1 MGGGKFRHRTSNKGA
16 AKFNAGSACE
26 SNPTRSKHR
35 AAATAAR
42 NASFGGAGMLAVEDR
57 PMNPSADEMLAALPI
72 QSMDIGSSSKS
83 MVSEGGL
90 SKLTEF
96 TACTNPAFDSVNR
109 VWKSG
114 SSIQAEVVSV
124 LAAIA
129 EVIKERDG
137 KETDVEYCAALMT
150 ALEGSSLGNPRRTA
164 AIAYLLHLIVRKVP
178 KEVLQAQ
185 FHRFVQILYTKLL
198 ENVDSTEGS
207 ALKNLISVLGIIL
220 RAQPASVWSSA
231 NTRNM
236 LVSVAALAAHDK
248 PWVRTMARRVIR
260 AVLTDP
266 VTATDNGLHPAS
278 GAVGQLILNHIEN
291 YLARSSGDNTNVV
304 RFLCLLEGVMHKMPS
319 TLFKNM
325 AEAMLK
331 CFAISDPM
339 IKCSSLQCLHRALQ
353 RQPCDSALPT
363 ETNSLLL
370 TALRQLGSSVTDVT
384 VTAYWMQALAE
395 AHVCLTAKDSKKSI
409 QQAFQSLPL
418 FVKLFESGNEQLA
431 QVTYQSLTRV
441 IENCVQDDAECGK
454 FLLGQLHAA
463 MTMKSAS
470 VWKFILRAQMKLY
483 EACGEGLQGQELTKV
498 IQDLAKLRQSDDC
511 FCKTELDFTI
521 GAAVRHI
528 GVAHVMAILSLE
540 VDPDAAILSTDFTRS
555 WLLPVLRVNIH
566 NAPIALFT
574 THFLP
579 IAMKI
584 HRRLP
589 SLQPQ
594 VQRLYTTFQFQLW
607 ELLPSFCES
616 PSDLETSFPDIAPIL
631 GAALNERKDLR
642 MTVLNAIRRALRFSL
657 QPDASPERVEVM
669 SRYAKNFM
677 PIFFNMY
684 TGSVVDGGYDDKGVR
699 LSVLEAIRLYTEVTP
714 SDLIT
719 RYVDSAIDKSKD
731 NSEEATTTAS
741 QKQARVL
748 DILCALARVAE
759 MDNVSKILDTIHP
772 WFNSTDVNGLQKK
785 AYRIL
790 EEVIQRRSSPEI
802 EHLLET
808 RNDYVEN
815 ALLRPIET
823 ITFPARASYCS
834 CVHMLFDGCST
845 MKEITELTEKLIRNI
860 ILLLDKDNNVHTRT
874 NASKCIQFVC
884 NKLLDLIEDPNA
896 DSPAAVLD
904 PVLSQLYELTTLT
917 ASQKSSGDIPLHVAR
932 SCLVAANIIAQ
943 KQIKVLNT
951 IATSKMIS
959 FACSWIGEGRA
970 AVRILAIRLMRV
982 LCQKIPEVVLQQFRE
997 QLLTTV
1003 FEGQLTSDL
1012 TIKVRKANR
1021 LLLEV
1026 LVEKFGANVLEKYTD
1041 KPDWLKQMKNIDK
1054 IRKRKLRKA
1063 ASGEDM
1069 EHDGDDDDGQS
1080 AISGSNVSG
1089 RTAGADTILEL
1100 LEDSDEDNDSDSEEQ
1115 LMKRSRVGSVWLKNE
1130 GDGDVPMDL
1139 LDSSRMIDQI
1149 TTMNPAILER
1159 RKKKA
1164 LEKREKVEAAFK
1176 FTRDGKL
1183 IVVDGDEDEKDDR
1196 FKGAKRKIRN
1206 GLDEMDEEDGPT
1218 VGTKRTKHNS
1228 DSEDGL
1234 LSDDDDE
1241 GDKKTFVSKA
1251 PSYGGK
1257 GIYRDTSGKS
1267 QVGSSV
1273 GAKKHQ
1279 QSKQRQKQQQ
1289 TEPKKKGLQPF
1300 AYVPLRNKTAK
1311 QDVRQILKAKRK
1323 SGKGGGKKVTF

>member
-16 AKFNAGSACE
+16 PKFNSGNACE
-26 SNPTRSKHR
+26 SNPTKSKHR
-35 AAATAAR
+35 TAAIAAR

-57 PMNPSADEMLAALPI
+57 PMNPSADDMLSALPI
-72 QSMDIGSSSKS
+72 HSMDIGTSSKS
-83 MVSEGGL
+83 MVSEGAL
-90 SKLTEF
+90 SKLSGF

-129 EVIKERDG
+129 ELIKERDG

-220 RAQPASVWSSA
+220 RAQQASVWSSA

-291 YLARSSGDNTNVV
+291 FLGRSNADNTNVV
-304 RFLCLLEGVMHKMPS
+304 RYLCLLEGIMHKMPAN
-319 TLFKNM
+319 LFKKM

-331 CFAISDPM
+331 CFAISDSM
-339 IKCSSLQCLHRALQ
+339 IKCSALQCLHRALQ

-363 ETNSLLL
+363 ETNALLL

-395 AHVCLTAKDSKKSI
+395 SHVCLTAKDSKKSV
-409 QQAFQSLPL
+409 QQAFQTLPL
-418 FVKLFESGNEQLA
+418 FVKIFESGNEQLA

-441 IENCVQDDAECGK
+441 IENCVQDDADCGK
-454 FLLGQLHAA
+454 FLLSQLHAV

-483 EACGEGLQGQELTKV
+483 ETCGDGLQGPELTKV
-498 IQDLAKLRQSDDC
+498 LEDLARLRQSDDC

-528 GVAHVMAILSLE
+528 GVDHVMNVLSLD

-566 NAPIALFT
+566 NAPISLFIS
-574 THFLP
+574 HFLP

-589 SLQPQ
+589 SLQAQ
-594 VQRLYTTFQFQLW
+594 VQRLYSTFQFQLW

-657 QPDASPERVEVM
+657 EPDAPAERVEVM

-684 TGSVVDGGYDDKGVR
+684 TGSVIDGGCDDKGVR

-714 SDLIT
+714 ADLVT
-719 RYVDSAIDKSKD
+719 RYVDSAIAKSKD
-731 NSEEATTTAS
+731 TEEISTTTAS
-741 QKQARVL
+741 QKLARVL
-748 DILCALARVAE
+748 DILCALAKVAE
-759 MDNVSKILDTIHP
+759 NDNLSKILDTILP
-772 WFNSTDVNGLQKK
+772 WFNSTDINGVQKK

-790 EEVIQRRSSPEI
+790 EEIIQRRSSPEV
-802 EHLLET
+802 EHLLDT
-808 RNDYVEN
+808 RSDYVEN
-815 ALLRPIET
+815 ALFKPIES
-823 ITFPARASYCS
+823 ISFPARASYCS
-834 CVHMLFDGCST
+834 CVHMMFDGCGT
-845 MKEITELTEKLIRNI
+845 MKEVTEMTEKLILNI
-860 ILLLDKDNNVHTRT
+860 IMLLDKDNNVHTRT
-874 NASKCIQFVC
+874 NSSKCIQFVC
-884 NKLLDLIEDPNA
+884 SKILDLVEDPTV
-896 DSPAAVLD
+896 DTPSAALE
-904 PVLSQLYELTTLT
+904 PVLSKLYELTTLT
-917 ASQKSSGDIPLHVAR
+917 PAQKAISDIPLKVAR

-943 KQIKVLNT
+943 KQVKVLNT

-959 FACSWIGEGRA
+959 FGCSWMSDGRA
-970 AVRILAIRLMRV
+970 PVRILAIRLMRV
-982 LCQKIPEVVLQQFRE
+982 LCQKIPEVMLQQFRE
-997 QLLTTV
+997 QILNTV

-1026 LVEKFGANVLEKYTD
+1026 LVEKFGVNVLQKYTE
-1041 KPDWLKQMKNIDK
+1041 KPDWLKQMKNIEK
-1054 IRKRKLRKA
+1054 IRKRKIRKA

-1069 EHDGDDDDGQS
+1069 DHDGDDEDGVS

-1100 LEDSDEDNDSDSEEQ
+1100 LEDSDADNESDSEEQ
-1115 LMKRSRVGSVWLKNE
+1115 LMKKSRVGSVWLKNE
-1130 GDGDVPMDL
+1130 LDGDAPMDL
-1139 LDSSRMIDQI
+1139 LDSSRMMDQI
-1149 TTMNPAILER
+1149 TTMNPALLEK

-1164 LEKREKVEAAFK
+1164 LEKRQKVEAGFQ
-1176 FTRDGKL
+1176 FTKEGKM
-1183 IVVDGDEDEKDDR
+1183 IVLGDDEEDEDKKQIGKRRARSGFDGLGDD
-1196 FKGAKRKIRN
+1196 
-1206 GLDEMDEEDGPT
+1206 EDGPT
-1218 VGTKRTKHNS
+1218 QGSKRMKENS
-1228 DSEDGL
+1228 DSEDGIM
-1234 LSDDDDE
+1234 SDDDEDE
-1241 GDKKTFVSKA
+1241 ERGGDAKTYISRA

-1273 GAKKHQ
+1273 GGSK
-1279 QSKQRQKQQQ
+1279 KQRPQQQ
-1289 TEPKKKGLQPF
+1289 QKKKPQKGVQPY

-1323 SGKGGGKKVTF
+1323 SGKGKKVTF

>member
-1 MGGGKFRHRTSNKGA
+1 
-16 AKFNAGSACE
+16 
-26 SNPTRSKHR
+26 
-35 AAATAAR
+35 
-42 NASFGGAGMLAVEDR
+42 MLAVEDR
-57 PMNPSADEMLAALPI
+57 LMNTAAADDMLLSALPI
-72 QSMDIGSSSKS
+72 HSMDIGSSSKS

-90 SKLTEF
+90 SKLSGF

-137 KETDVEYCAALMT
+137 KESDVEYCAALMT

-220 RAQPASVWSSA
+220 RAQQASVWSSA

-278 GAVGQLILNHIEN
+278 GAVGQLILNHIESF
-291 YLARSSGDNTNVV
+291 LGRSSADNTNVV
-304 RFLCLLEGVMHKMPS
+304 RFLCLLEGVMHKMPAV
-319 TLFKNM
+319 LFKKM

-331 CFAISDPM
+331 CFAISDSM
-339 IKCSSLQCLHRALQ
+339 VKCSALQCLHRALQ

-363 ETNSLLL
+363 ETNALLL
-370 TALRQLGSSVTDVT
+370 TALRQLGASVTDVT

-395 AHVCLTAKDSKKSI
+395 AHVCLTAKDSKKSV
-409 QQAFQSLPL
+409 QQAFQTLPL
-418 FVKLFESGNEQLA
+418 FVKIFEAGNEQLA

-441 IENCVQDDAECGK
+441 IENSIQDDAACGK
-454 FLLGQLHAA
+454 FLLSQLHVA

-483 EACGEGLQGQELTKV
+483 ETCGEGLQGAELTKV
-498 IQDLAKLRQSDDC
+498 MEDLARLRQSDDC

-528 GVAHVMAILSLE
+528 GVAHVMNILSLE

-566 NAPIALFT
+566 NAPISLFIS
-574 THFLP
+574 HFLP

-589 SLQPQ
+589 TLQAPQ
-594 VQRLYTTFQFQLW
+594 VQRLYSTFQFQLW

-616 PSDLETSFPDIAPIL
+616 PSDLETAFPDIAPIL

-642 MTVLNAIRRALRFSL
+642 MTVLNAIRRALRFCL
-657 QPDASPERVEVM
+657 EPDAPAERVEVM

-714 SDLIT
+714 ADLVT
-719 RYVDSAIDKSKD
+719 RYVDSAIAKSKD
-731 NSEEATTTAS
+731 HDESVAS

-748 DILCALARVAE
+748 DILCALAKVAE
-759 MDNVSKILDTIHP
+759 NENVSKILDTIMP
-772 WFNSTDVNGLQKK
+772 WFNSSDTNGVQKK
-785 AYRIL
+785 AFRIL
-790 EEVIQRRSSPEI
+790 EEVIQRRSHPEI
-802 EHLLET
+802 EHLLDT

-815 ALLRPIET
+815 ALFKPIES
-823 ITFPARASYCS
+823 ISFPARASYCS
-834 CVHMLFDGCST
+834 CVHMLYDGCNT
-845 MKEITELTEKLIRNI
+845 MKEVTDLTEKLIRNI
-860 ILLLDKDNNVHTRT
+860 ILLLDKDNNVHTRQ
-874 NASKCIQFVC
+874 NSSKCIQFIC
-884 NKLLDLIEDPNA
+884 SKILDLVDDPTI
-896 DSPAAVLD
+896 DTPSAALE
-904 PVLSQLYELTTLT
+904 PVLSKLYELTTIS
-917 ASQKSSGDIPLHVAR
+917 AEQKTTGDIPLHVAR

-943 KQIKVLNT
+943 KQVKILNT

-982 LCQKIPEVVLQQFRE
+982 LCQKIPEVMLQQFRE
-997 QLLTTV
+997 QILTTV

-1026 LVEKFGANVLEKYTD
+1026 LVEKFGVNVLQKYTE
-1041 KPDWLKQMKNIDK
+1041 KPDWLKQMKNIEK
-1054 IRKRKLRKA
+1054 IRKRKVRKA
-1063 ASGEDM
+1063 GEAEM
-1069 EHDGDDDDGQS
+1069 EHDDEDGAS

-1100 LEDSDEDNDSDSEEQ
+1100 LEDSDADNESDSEEQ
-1115 LMKRSRVGSVWLKNE
+1115 LMKKSRVGSVWLKNE
-1130 GDGDVPMDL
+1130 SDGDVPMDL
-1139 LDSSRMIDQI
+1139 LDSSRMMDQI
-1149 TTMNPAILER
+1149 TTMNPAILEK

-1164 LEKREKVEAAFK
+1164 LERRQKVEAGFQFSK
-1176 FTRDGKL
+1176 DGKM
-1183 IVVDGDEDEKDDR
+1183 IVLGDDEEDEDK
-1196 FKGAKRKIRN
+1196 KQIGKRKMRSGYD
-1206 GLDEMDEEDGPT
+1206 GLGDDDEDDEDGPT
-1218 VGTKRTKHNS
+1218 KGKKRVKENS
-1228 DSEDGL
+1228 DSEDEI
-1234 LSDDDDE
+1234 LSDDDDDDDE
-1241 GDKKTFVSKA
+1241 KDAKTFVSRAA

-1273 GAKKHQ
+1273 GAKRQ
-1279 QSKQRQKQQQ
+1279 QKQKPNKPKQQQ
-1289 TEPKKKGLQPF
+1289 KSVQPY

>member
-16 AKFNAGSACE
+16 AKFNSGSACE

-35 AAATAAR
+35 SAATAAR

-57 PMNPSADEMLAALPI
+57 PMNLAADDMLSALPI
-72 QSMDIGSSSKS
+72 HSMDIGSSKS
-83 MVSEGGL
+83 MVSEGGI
-90 SKLTEF
+90 SKLSGF

-220 RAQPASVWSSA
+220 RAQQASVWASA

-291 YLARSSGDNTNVV
+291 FLGRSNGDNTNVV
-304 RFLCLLEGVMHKMPS
+304 RYLCLLEGVMHKMPAN
-319 TLFKNM
+319 LFKKM
-325 AEAMLK
+325 AESMLK
-331 CFAISDPM
+331 CFAISDSM
-339 IKCSSLQCLHRALQ
+339 VKCSSLQCLHRALQ

-363 ETNSLLL
+363 ETNALLL

-395 AHVCLTAKDSKKSI
+395 AHVCLTAKDSKKSV
-409 QQAFQSLPL
+409 QQAFQTLPL
-418 FVKLFESGNEQLA
+418 FVKIFESGNEQLA

-441 IENCVQDDAECGK
+441 IENSIQDDSDCGK
-454 FLLGQLHAA
+454 FLLAQLHAA

-483 EACGEGLQGQELTKV
+483 ETCGDGLQGSELTKV
-498 IQDLAKLRQSDDC
+498 LEDLARLRQSDDC

-528 GVAHVMAILSLE
+528 GVEHVMKVLSLD

-566 NAPIALFT
+566 NAPISLFIS
-574 THFLP
+574 HFLP

-589 SLQPQ
+589 TLQAQ
-594 VQRLYTTFQFQLW
+594 VQRLYSTFQFQLW

-616 PSDLETSFPDIAPIL
+616 PADLETSFPDIAPIL

-657 QPDASPERVEVM
+657 EPDAPPERMEVI

-684 TGSVVDGGYDDKGVR
+684 TGSITDGGYDDKGVR

-714 SDLIT
+714 ADLVT
-719 RYVDSAIDKSKD
+719 RYVDSAIAKSKE
-731 NSEEATTTAS
+731 SEESSSATTAS

-748 DILCALARVAE
+748 DILCALAKVAE
-759 MDNVSKILDTIHP
+759 NDNVSKILDTILP
-772 WFNSTDVNGLQKK
+772 WFNSIDVNGVQKK

-790 EEVIQRRSSPEI
+790 EEVIQRRSNPEI

-815 ALLRPIET
+815 ALFKPIAS
-823 ITFPARASYCS
+823 ISFPARASYCS
-834 CVHMLFDGCST
+834 CVHMLFDGCRS
-845 MKEITELTEKLIRNI
+845 MKEVTDLTEKLIVNI
-860 ILLLDKDNNVHTRT
+860 IMLLDKDNNVHTRT
-874 NASKCIQFVC
+874 NSSKCIQFVC
-884 NKLLDLIEDPNA
+884 SKILDMVEDPTI
-896 DSPAAVLD
+896 DTPSAALE
-904 PVLSQLYELTTLT
+904 PVLSKLYELTTLT
-917 ASQKSSGDIPLHVAR
+917 SSQKTTGDIALNVAR

-943 KQIKVLNT
+943 KQIKILNT

-970 AVRILAIRLMRV
+970 AVRILAIRLLRV
-982 LCQKIPEVVLQQFRE
+982 LCQKIPEVMLQQFRE
-997 QLLTTV
+997 QILNTV

-1026 LVEKFGANVLEKYTD
+1026 LVEKFGVDVLQKYTD
-1041 KPDWLKQMKNIDK
+1041 KPDWLKQMKNIEK
-1054 IRKRKLRKA
+1054 LRKRKIRKA
-1063 ASGEDM
+1063 ASGEGM
-1069 EHDGDDDDGQS
+1069 EQDGDDDDGVS

-1089 RTAGADTILEL
+1089 KTAGADTILEL
-1100 LEDSDEDNDSDSEEQ
+1100 LEDSDADNESDSEEQ
-1115 LMKRSRVGSVWLKNE
+1115 LMKKSRVGSVWLKNE

-1139 LDSSRMIDQI
+1139 LDSSRMMDQI
-1149 TTMNPAILER
+1149 TTMNPALLEK

-1164 LEKREKVEAAFK
+1164 LEKRQKVEAGFQFSK
-1176 FTRDGKL
+1176 DGKM
-1183 IVVDGDEDEKDDR
+1183 IVLGDDEEDEDKKQIGKRKMRSGFDGLGDDEDE
-1196 FKGAKRKIRN
+1196 GARGNKRVKEN
-1206 GLDEMDEEDGPT
+1206 E
-1218 VGTKRTKHNS
+1218 S
-1228 DSEDGL
+1228 DSEDGIM
-1234 LSDDDDE
+1234 SDDDED
-1241 GDKKTFVSKA
+1241 DARDAKTYISKA

-1267 QVGSSV
+1267 QVGSSIGV
-1273 GAKKHQ
+1273 KKHQ
-1279 QSKQRQKQQQ
+1279 RQKSDQQKQ
-1289 TEPKKKGLQPF
+1289 KPKQKGVQPY

-1323 SGKGGGKKVTF
+1323 SGKGKKVTF

>member
-16 AKFNAGSACE
+16 AKFNSGSACE

-35 AAATAAR
+35 SAATAAR

-57 PMNPSADEMLAALPI
+57 PMNSAADDMLSALPI
-72 QSMDIGSSSKS
+72 HSMDLGSSSKS
-83 MVSEGGL
+83 MVSEGAL
-90 SKLTEF
+90 SKLSGF

-220 RAQPASVWSSA
+220 RAQQASVWASA

-291 YLARSSGDNTNVV
+291 FLARSNGDNTNVV
-304 RFLCLLEGVMHKMPS
+304 RYLCLLEGVMHKMPAN
-319 TLFKNM
+319 LFKKM

-331 CFAISDPM
+331 CFAISDSM
-339 IKCSSLQCLHRALQ
+339 VKCSSLQCLHRALQ

-363 ETNSLLL
+363 ETNALLL

-395 AHVCLTAKDSKKSI
+395 AHVCLTAKDSKKSV
-409 QQAFQSLPL
+409 QQAFQTLPL
-418 FVKLFESGNEQLA
+418 FVKIFESGNEQLA

-441 IENCVQDDAECGK
+441 IENCIQDDADCGK
-454 FLLGQLHAA
+454 FLLSQLHAA

-470 VWKFILRAQMKLY
+470 VWKFILRAQMKLF
-483 EACGEGLQGQELTKV
+483 EACGDGLQGAELTKV
-498 IQDLAKLRQSDDC
+498 LEDLARLRQSDEC
-511 FCKTELDFTI
+511 FCKAELDFTI

-528 GVAHVMAILSLE
+528 GVAAVMNVLSLD

-566 NAPIALFT
+566 NAPISLFIS
-574 THFLP
+574 HFLP

-589 SLQPQ
+589 TLQAQ
-594 VQRLYTTFQFQLW
+594 VQRLYSTFQFQLW

-657 QPDASPERVEVM
+657 EPDAPAERMEVM

-714 SDLIT
+714 AELVT
-719 RYVDSAIDKSKD
+719 RYVDSAIAKSKD
-731 NSEEATTTAS
+731 GDETTSTTVAS

-748 DILCALARVAE
+748 DILCALAKVAE
-759 MDNVSKILDTIHP
+759 NDNISKILDTILP
-772 WFNSTDVNGLQKK
+772 WFNSVDTNGVQKK

-790 EEVIQRRSSPEI
+790 EEVIQRRSNPEI

-808 RNDYVEN
+808 RNDYIEN
-815 ALLRPIET
+815 ALLKPIES
-823 ITFPARASYCS
+823 ISFPARASYCS
-834 CVHMLFDGCST
+834 CVHMMFDGCST
-845 MKEITELTEKLIRNI
+845 MKEVMDLTQKLIRNI
-860 ILLLDKDNNVHTRT
+860 IMLLDKDNNVHTRQ
-874 NASKCIQFVC
+874 NSSKCIQFVC
-884 NKLLDLIEDPNA
+884 SKILDLVEDATVDTP
-896 DSPAAVLD
+896 SAVLE
-904 PVLSQLYELTTLT
+904 PVLSKLYELTTLT
-917 ASQKSSGDIPLHVAR
+917 ANQKTTGDIPLHVAR

-951 IATSKMIS
+951 VATAKMIS
-959 FACSWIGEGRA
+959 FACSWIAEGRA
-970 AVRILAIRLMRV
+970 AVRILAIRLLRV
-982 LCQKIPEVVLQQFRE
+982 LCQKIPEVMLQQFRE
-997 QLLTTV
+997 QILTTV

-1026 LVEKFGANVLEKYTD
+1026 LVEKFGVNVLQKYTD
-1041 KPDWLKQMKNIDK
+1041 KQDWIKQMKNIEK

-1063 ASGEDM
+1063 SGEGM
-1069 EHDGDDDDGQS
+1069 EQDGSDDDGVS

-1100 LEDSDEDNDSDSEEQ
+1100 LEDSDADNDSDSEEQ
-1115 LMKRSRVGSVWLKNE
+1115 LMKKSRVGSVWLKNE

-1139 LDSSRMIDQI
+1139 LDSSRMMDQI
-1149 TTMNPAILER
+1149 TTMNPAILEK

-1164 LEKREKVEAAFK
+1164 LEKRQKVEAGFQFSK
-1176 FTRDGKL
+1176 DGKM
-1183 IVVDGDEDEKDDR
+1183 IVLGDDEENEDKKQIGKRKMRSGFDGLGDDED
-1196 FKGAKRKIRN
+1196 
-1206 GLDEMDEEDGPT
+1206 DGPT
-1218 VGTKRTKHNS
+1218 RGSKHVKENS
-1228 DSEDGL
+1228 DSEDGIM
-1234 LSDDDDE
+1234 DDDD
-1241 GDKKTFVSKA
+1241 DDDRDAKTYVSRA

-1257 GIYRDTSGKS
+1257 GIYRDTSAKS

-1273 GAKKHQ
+1273 GSKKQ
-1279 QSKQRQKQQQ
+1279 QRSKQDQKQK
-1289 TEPKKKGLQPF
+1289 PKQKGVQPY

-1323 SGKGGGKKVTF
+1323 SGKGKKVTF

>member
-1 MGGGKFRHRTSNKGA
+1 MGGGNFRHRKSNKTGV
-16 AKFNAGSACE
+16 KFSAGNACE
-26 SNPTRSKHR
+26 SNPTKSKHR
-35 AAATAAR
+35 SAALAAR
-42 NASFGGAGMLAVEDR
+42 NASYGGAGMLAVEDR
-57 PMNPSADEMLAALPI
+57 PMNTAADDMLAALPI
-72 QSMDIGSSSKS
+72 HSMDIGSSSKS

-137 KETDVEYCAALMT
+137 KESDVEYCAALMT

-164 AIAYLLHLIVRKVP
+164 AIAYLLHLI
-178 KEVLQAQ
+178 
-185 FHRFVQILYTKLL
+185 ILYTKLL

-220 RAQPASVWSSA
+220 RAQPASVWASA

-260 AVLTDP
+260 AVVTDP

-278 GAVGQLILNHIEN
+278 GAVGQLILSNIES
-291 YLARSSGDNTNVV
+291 YLARSNGDNTTVV
-304 RFLCLLEGVMHKMPS
+304 RFLCLLEGIMHKMPAA
-319 TLFKNM
+319 LFKQM

-331 CFAISDPM
+331 CFAISDSM
-339 IKCSSLQCLHRALQ
+339 VKCSSLQCLHRALQ

-370 TALRQLGSSVTDVT
+370 AALRQLGSSVTDVT

-409 QQAFQSLPL
+409 QHAFQSLPL
-418 FVKLFESGNEQLA
+418 FVKIFESGNEQLA

-454 FLLGQLHAA
+454 FLLAQLHEA

-483 EACGEGLQGQELTKV
+483 EACGDGLEGPELTKV
-498 IQDLAKLRQSDDC
+498 MEDLSRLRQSDDC

-528 GVAHVMAILSLE
+528 GVAHVMNILSLE
-540 VDPDAAILSTDFTRS
+540 IDPDAAILSTDFTRS

-589 SLQPQ
+589 TLQPQ
-594 VQRLYTTFQFQLW
+594 VQRLYNTFQFQLW

-657 QPDASPERVEVM
+657 QPDASSERVEVM

-684 TGSVVDGGYDDKGVR
+684 VGSVVDGGYDDKGVR

-719 RYVDSAIDKSKD
+719 RYVDSAISKSKD
-731 NSEEATTTAS
+731 NDDSSNTTAS

-748 DILCALARVAE
+748 DILCAMARVAE
-759 MDNVSKILDTIHP
+759 TDDVSKILDTILP
-772 WFNSTDVNGLQKK
+772 WFDSSDMNGLQKK

-790 EEVIQRRSSPEI
+790 EEVVQRRSSPEI
-802 EHLLET
+802 ESLLEN

-815 ALLRPIET
+815 AVLKPIES
-823 ITFPARASYCS
+823 ISFPARASYCS
-834 CVHMLFDGCST
+834 CVHMLFDGCKS
-845 MKEITELTEKLIRNI
+845 MKEVTELTEKLISNI
-860 ILLLDKDNNVHTRT
+860 ILLLDKDNNVHTRQ

-884 NKLLDLIEDPNA
+884 NKLLDLVEDPTV
-896 DSPAAVLD
+896 DTPAAVLD
-904 PVLSQLYELTTLT
+904 PVLSKIYELTTL
-917 ASQKSSGDIPLHVAR
+917 AADQKNTTKIPLNVAR
-932 SCLVAANIIAQ
+932 SCLVAANIIGQ

-951 IATSKMIS
+951 VATSKMIS
-959 FACSWIGEGRA
+959 FACSWLAEGRA

-997 QLLTTV
+997 QILTTV

-1012 TIKVRKANR
+1012 TVKVRKANR

-1026 LVEKFGANVLEKYTD
+1026 LVEKFGVNVLEKYTD
-1041 KPDWLKQMKNIDK
+1041 KPDWLKQMKNIEK
-1054 IRKRKLRKA
+1054 IRKRKIRKA
-1063 ASGEDM
+1063 AAGDQM
-1069 EHDGDDDDGQS
+1069 DQDGDDEDGAS

-1100 LEDSDEDNDSDSEEQ
+1100 LEDSDEENESDSEEQ
-1115 LMKRSRVGSVWLKNE
+1115 LMKKSRVGSVWLKNE
-1130 GDGDVPMDL
+1130 ADGDVPMDL

-1164 LEKREKVEAAFK
+1164 LERREKQEAGFR

-1183 IVVDGDEDEKDDR
+1183 VVVDDQDDEDDR
-1196 FKGAKRKIRN
+1196 RKGGKRKIRD
-1206 GLDEMDEEDGPT
+1206 GLNELDEEDGPT
-1218 VGTKRTKHNS
+1218 QGSKRTKENS
-1228 DSEDGL
+1228 DSEDDEI
-1234 LSDDDDE
+1234 LSDNDE
-1241 GDKKTFVSKA
+1241 EEDDKKTYLSKA

-1273 GAKKHQ
+1273 GGKRAQ
-1279 QSKQRQKQQQ
+1279 QKRKNDQQKQK
-1289 TEPKKKGLQPF
+1289 PKQKGLQPF